1 METNKGFKV
10 TNKNMQ
16 CRGFQYELGKKF
28 IHEGKIKLCKSG
40 FHFCK
45 RLVRCFD
52 YYVFNPTNRVFEIEY
67 GDAIGDEDD
76 KMVTDSI
83 VFLRELTWSE
93 VLDMVN
99 IGIGNS
105 GHSNSGDYN
114 TGDCNSGDY
123 NTGNMNS
130 GDCNSGHRNSGHWN
144 SGDWNSGDY
153 NTGDCNSGHR
163 NSGHRNSGDWNSGN
177 WNSGHRNS
185 GNRNSGD
192 WNSGDWNSGFLNSEK
207 PKLRIF
213 NKETDVSIKDIVFPN
228 WLNFSISEWI
238 DFHNM
243 TDEEKKLHPSAEITG
258 GYLKVLDYK
267 EAAQRSYAKAS
278 KEDQDLIEQVPNY
291 NADVLFEIFGIDRRK
306 K

>member
-1 METNKGFKV
+1 
-10 TNKNMQ
+10 
-16 CRGFQYELGKKF
+16 
-28 IHEGKIKLCKSG
+28 
-40 FHFCK
+40 
-45 RLVRCFD
+45 
-52 YYVFNPTNRVFEIEY
+52 VFEIEH
-67 GDAIGDEDD
+67 GKAIGDEDD

-83 VFLRELTWSE
+83 VFLRELSWSE

-114 TGDCNSGDY
+114 TGDCNSGDC
-123 NTGNMNS
+123 NS
-130 GDCNSGHRNSGHWN
+130 GDCNSGDCNSGNWNSGNRNSGDWN
-144 SGDWNSGDY
+144 SGDWNSGDR
-153 NTGDCNSGHR
+153 NLGHR
-163 NSGHRNSGDWNSGN
+163 
-177 WNSGHRNS
+177 NSGHRNS

-267 EAAQRSYAKAS
+267 EAAQRSYAAAS

-291 NADVLFEIFGIDRRK
+291 DADVLFEIFGIDRRK